1 MLWSTLFTSV
11 ESILLFFELQNLQDD
26 FRRLEQGCALQICIY
41 SSFVDQ
47 IPFLKRH
54 ITSISYIKSI
64 NIALSGGVFY
74 LYTCKNN
81 PFNEIVYAANRLQ
94 FILID
99 GKWQLYILT
108 NLCKKPSQEENERLV
123 HQHHG
128 GIDIPL
134 FLSLL
139 LTTEIW
145 HPSMSKSASVR
156 VVESSMM
163 CQGPWVGSHP
173 PGCRVVGRQTSVRAV
188 ELVGTCEPVS
198 ALLGH
203 GHGLP
208 GER

>member
-1 MLWSTLFTSV
+1 M
-11 ESILLFFELQNLQDD
+11 
-26 FRRLEQGCALQICIY
+26 
-41 SSFVDQ
+41 DQ

-54 ITSISYIKSI
+54 VTSISYIKSI

-81 PFNEIVYAANRLQ
+81 PFNETVYAANRLQ

-99 GKWQLYILT
+99 GNGNYTYVWT
-108 NLCKKPSQEENERLV
+108 CVRNCHRKKMKLV

-145 HPSMSKSASVR
+145 HPSLSKSASVR
-156 VVESSMM
+156 VVGSSTM
-163 CQGPWVGSHP
+163 CQGRWVGSHP
-173 PGCRVVGRQTSVRAV
+173 PGCQVVGRQTSVRAV

-203 GHGLP
+203 GHGVP
-208 GER
+208 GERWLW